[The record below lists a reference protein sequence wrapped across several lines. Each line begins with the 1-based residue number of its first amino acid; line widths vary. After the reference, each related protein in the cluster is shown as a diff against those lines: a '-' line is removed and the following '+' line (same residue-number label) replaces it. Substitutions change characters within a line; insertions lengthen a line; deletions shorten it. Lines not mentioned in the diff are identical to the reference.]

1 MLCQAAGVRLLGV
14 KSWRGGEDEGE
25 AGGTR
30 RLTHFTAHRK
40 QSIMENT
47 SSKPF
52 AVVTGGSSG
61 IGLELAKQFASHGY
75 DLLLTAA
82 RADGLAKAAQLVQSL
97 GASVVTVGADLAE
110 YDGVEQVYAAI
121 KATGRP
127 VDAIAIN
134 AGVGVGGDF
143 RETDLLEEMNIV
155 KLNCGSTVHLAKR
168 VVPDMAARG
177 SGRILFTAS
186 VASLMPAPFE
196 AVYGASKAFVF
207 SFSEALRN
215 ELKDTGVT
223 VTALL
228 PGPTE
233 TDFFHRADMDDTK
246 VGQSKKDDPADVA
259 RDGFEALMAG
269 KDKVIAGS
277 LKTKAQGLAVELVP
291 PTVSAEVHR
300 KMSEPGSGE
309 K

>member
-1 MLCQAAGVRLLGV
+1 M
-14 KSWRGGEDEGE
+14 
-25 AGGTR
+25 GTANAR
-30 RLTHFTAHRK
+30 
-40 QSIMENT
+40 Q
-47 SSKPF
+47 F
-52 AVVTGGSSG
+52 AVVTGASSG
-61 IGLELAKQFASHGY
+61 IGRELAKQFAQNGF
-75 DLLLTAA
+75 DLLIAA
-82 RADGLAKAAQLVQSL
+82 EPDGLAQAAQNLQGL
-97 GASVVTVGADLAE
+97 GAQVETIAVNLAE
-110 YDGVEQVYAAI
+110 HDGVHQLYATIQA
-121 KATGRP
+121 AGRP

-143 RETDLLEEMNIV
+143 RQTDLAEE
-155 KLNCGSTVHLAKR
+155 LNLINLNVVSTVHLAKHM
-168 VVPDMAARG
+168 VQDMAARG
-177 SGRILFTAS
+177 QGRILFTAS

-196 AVYGASKAFVF
+196 AVYGASKAFIL

-233 TDFFHRADMDDTK
+233 TNFFHRADMDDTM
-246 VGQSKKDDPADVA
+246 VGTSKKDDPADVA

-277 LKTKAQGLAVELVP
+277 LKTKVQGVVSGLIPA
-291 PTVSAEVHR
+291 TASAEVHR
-300 KMSEPGSGE
+300 KMSEPGSSE

>member
-1 MLCQAAGVRLLGV
+1 M
-14 KSWRGGEDEGE
+14 SD
-25 AGGTR
+25 T
-30 RLTHFTAHRK
+30 T
-40 QSIMENT
+40 
-47 SSKPF
+47 KPL
-52 AVVTGGSSG
+52 AVVTGGSNG
-61 IGLELAKQFASHGY
+61 IGYELAKQFAQNGF
-75 DLLLTAA
+75 DLIIAA
-82 RADGLAKAAQLVQSL
+82 EPEGLAQAASNLQSL
-97 GASVVTVGADLAE
+97 GASVETVATDLAE
-110 YDGVEQVYAAI
+110 HEGVHVLYDKI
-121 KATGRP
+121 KASGRP

-143 RETDLLEEMNIV
+143 RETDLAEEINMIN
-155 KLNCGSTVHLAKR
+155 LNCISTVHLAKHMAQ
-168 VVPDMAARG
+168 DMTARG

-196 AVYGASKAFVF
+196 AVYGASKAFIF

-233 TDFFHRADMDDTK
+233 TNFFHRADMDDTT
-246 VGQSKKDDPADVA
+246 VGVSKKDDPADVA
-259 RDGFEALMAG
+259 KDGFEALMAG

-277 LKTKAQGLAVELVP
+277 LKTKVQGVISELIP
-291 PTVSAEVHR
+291 PTTSAEMHR